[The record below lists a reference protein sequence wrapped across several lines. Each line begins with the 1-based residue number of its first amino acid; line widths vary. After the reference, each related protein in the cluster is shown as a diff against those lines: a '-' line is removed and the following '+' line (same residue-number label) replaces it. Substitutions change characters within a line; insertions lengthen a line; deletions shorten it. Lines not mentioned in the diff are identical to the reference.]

1 MKITYLSKLTL
12 VPHVIRSDKKNYIVE
27 DLNSGDFYEMPLP
40 AIDAIG
46 KINRGVDLETIQVE
60 LEALYPEE
68 EIDILDF
75 THQLIELELVSKID
89 GQDVIKHKEKS
100 LASQGFL
107 WIPPNLG
114 KLFFNKI
121 SFSIYVLLF
130 LLNLGLFIMFPELF
144 PSYTD
149 YFVFEW
155 MALDI
160 LLWMGIGTVL
170 LVIHELGH
178 ILSIRSKGL
187 PAKLSLSHRL
197 VFIVLET
204 DLTAAWKLPSRSR
217 NVLYL
222 GGLALDMVIL
232 AAALSVQIVYP
243 ESPALLLSIAKIVV
257 IDIFIRFVFQCG
269 IYMKTD
275 LYFVLENV
283 TGSYN
288 LMENANYLLRNLFSK
303 KDRNIGEVSYKEE
316 KWTIATYSIFYFL
329 GVCLTVAIFVFY
341 SLPQMTYVM
350 EEAVQ
355 RLSNPILSK
364 PFIDGMLIILETVI
378 GGGILVF
385 SWSRK
390 YSGTGTRRQDN
401 ESCLKTSE

>member
-1 MKITYLSKLTL
+1 MKLTKLSSLTL
-12 VPHVIRSDKKNYIVE
+12 VSHIIRRDKKNYIVE
-27 DLNSGDFYEMPLP
+27 DLDSGDFYEMPLP

-46 KINRGVDLETIQVE
+46 KINQGLTLESIQVE
-60 LEALYPEE
+60 LEALYPDED
-68 EIDILDF
+68 IDILDF
-75 THQLIELELVSKID
+75 AHQLIELELVSKID
-89 GQDVIKHKEKS
+89 GQDVIQHREKS

-107 WIPPNLG
+107 WVPPILG

-121 SFSIYVLLF
+121 CYAIYALLF
-130 LLNLGLFIMFPELF
+130 FLNIVLFIKFPELF

-155 MALDI
+155 MSLDI

-178 ILSIRSKGL
+178 ILSVRSKGL

-204 DLTAAWKLPSRSR
+204 DLTAAWKIPSRSR

-232 AAALSVQIVYP
+232 AAALAVQIIFP
-243 ESPALLLSIAKIVV
+243 EGSGLLISIAKIVV

-275 LYFVLENV
+275 LYYVFENV

-288 LMENANYLLRNLFSK
+288 LMENAHYLLKNMLGKNERNV
-303 KDRNIGEVSYKEE
+303 GEVSYKEE
-316 KWTIATYSIFYFL
+316 MRTIAAYSIIYFL
-329 GVCLTVAIFVFY
+329 GVFLTIAIFVFY
-341 SLPQMTYVM
+341 SLPQMAHVM
-350 EEAVQ
+350 GESIQ
-355 RLSNPILSK
+355 RLNSPFLSK
-364 PFIDGMLIILETVI
+364 PFIDGILIILETAI
-378 GGGILVF
+378 GAGLLVF

-390 YSGTGTRRQDN
+390 FTRPRKQPLDR
-401 ESCLKTSE
+401 SAF